1 MSYIRLIKS
10 KNITL
15 EDANKILEDEMRK
28 KGFPSDEELKKDY
41 EKYINTENAIR
52 NAETIGRFETF
63 EEYKADRLESFSD
76 RFLPRDPNEW
86 KQKNDFVD
94 SFYDEWITT
103 DDDPIEEVKDA
114 QV

>member
-10 KNITL
+10 KNITI

-41 EKYINTENAIR
+41 EKYLNTEDAIEY
-52 NAETIGRFETF
+52 AESLGHFLSFED
-63 EEYKADRLESFSD
+63 YKKNRLELFSD
-76 RFLPRDPNEW
+76 KFLPRDPNEW

-94 SFYDEWITT
+94 SFYDEWINT
-103 DDDPIEEVKDA
+103 DDDPIEEVKDT
-114 QV
+114 QI

>member
-15 EDANKILEDEMRK
+15 EDANKIFEDEMRK

-41 EKYINTENAIR
+41 EKYLNTEDAIEY
-52 NAETIGRFETF
+52 AESLGHFLSFED
-63 EEYKADRLESFSD
+63 YKKNRLESFSNKFHPGNPD
-76 RFLPRDPNEW
+76 LFNGKRNFT
-86 KQKNDFVD
+86 D

-103 DDDPIEEVKDA
+103 DDDPIEEVK
-114 QV
+114 